1 MKANESRSPLNET
14 LIIVFKRSPYFRFY
28 LTKFI
33 KVAWRVNSTSLQY
46 FSGEELLSLYYYIHL
61 ENGTDDPINFR
72 PKHHNKF
79 NGKSLKQHY

>member
-1 MKANESRSPLNET
+1 MSHVVLSTRRLSLFSKGHHT
-14 LIIVFKRSPYFRFY
+14 FRFY

-79 NGKSLKQHY
+79 NGKSLKQNY